1 MRPGLVKESVTQ
13 LSRRVVQQTRRSASI
28 GGWNQKADVKLAI
41 ASRDQTTFCIFF
53 CDWHSRCLDDVIPMR
68 G

>member
-1 MRPGLVKESVTQ
+1 MRPGLVKESVTE

-28 GGWNQKADVKLAI
+28 GGWNQEADVKLAI
-41 ASRDQTTFCIFF
+41 ASRDQTTFCNFF
-53 CDWHSRCLDDVIPMR
+53 CHWHRRCLDDVIPVR